1 MSSSIRVSALAF
13 TALVAS
19 CVLLPV
25 QAVQAQQGVQR
36 IPVSSILGRLDRLES
51 EVVSLRRSPA
61 AGSDEISSRIDQLES
76 ELRRLTG
83 IVERLEYDMA
93 QQSEV
98 SEKRVLDLD
107 TRLQAL
113 ESQRPSPFAAQA
125 APQQRDSVGPL
136 ATVSPP
142 AAPAIPFAQGSALSQ
157 PTVKLGGEPAVAF
170 GTPRQVDSSPDL
182 RALPFP
188 AAPVAPSAFENP
200 VGTSVAIAGAS
211 IPPVQIPV
219 PTPETVVPTPT
230 VLPSTDPQ
238 AQYDEALRMLNL
250 GEFDSA
256 GSALEALVAQHP
268 QHAVSG
274 SAQYWLGDMHL
285 RLGRYNE
292 AAKAFLDSFKGWPEG
307 PKAPDSL
314 LKLGMTLA
322 GLGQREEACL
332 TFTEFP
338 GRYPNASPTLLRRAQ
353 IEAERTQCGG

>member
-1 MSSSIRVSALAF
+1 MAFSVRVSALAF
-13 TALVAS
+13 TALIAS
-19 CVLLPV
+19 FALLPV
-25 QAVQAQQGVQR
+25 PFASAQQSVQR

-51 EVVSLRRSPA
+51 EVVSLRQSPA
-61 AGSDEISSRIDQLES
+61 AGNDEMSSRINQLES

-83 IVERLEYDMA
+83 IVERLEYGMA
-93 QQSEV
+93 QQSEI
-98 SEKRVLDLD
+98 SEKRALDLD

-113 ESQRPSPFAAQA
+113 ESQRPSPFATQIISK
-125 APQQRDSVGPL
+125 PEQTGSL
-136 ATVSPP
+136 ATT
-142 AAPAIPFAQGSALSQ
+142 AIPSVPVAPFAQTPTLPQ

-170 GTPRQVDSSPDL
+170 GASRQVDTSPDL

-188 AAPVAPSAFENP
+188 AAPSTFEASP
-200 VGTSVAIAGAS
+200 DTSVAVAGAS
-211 IPPVQIPV
+211 IAPMSPPTIEPVTPNLAIP
-219 PTPETVVPTPT
+219 
-230 VLPSTDPQ
+230 SSAGPQ

-250 GEFDSA
+250 GEFDAA
-256 GSALEALVAQHP
+256 GTALEALVAQHP
-268 QHAVSG
+268 QHVVSG

>member
-1 MSSSIRVSALAF
+1 MAFSVRVSALAF

-19 CVLLPV
+19 LVLLPV
-25 QAVQAQQGVQR
+25 QSVHAQQQGVQR

-51 EVVSLRRSPA
+51 EVIALRQSPT
-61 AGSDEISSRIDQLES
+61 AGSDQMSSRINQLEG

-93 QQSEV
+93 QQSEI
-98 SEKRVLDLD
+98 SEKRALDLD

-113 ESQRPSPFAAQA
+113 ESQRPSPFAAQST
-125 APQQRDSVGPL
+125 PQQPEPVGPL
-136 ATVSPP
+136 ATVTPP
-142 AAPAIPFAQGSALSQ
+142 AAPFAQAPVPAQ

-170 GTPRQVDSSPDL
+170 GTPRQMDAPPDL

-188 AAPVAPSAFENP
+188 AAPSSPFESAPGA
-200 VGTSVAIAGAS
+200 SVAVAGAS
-211 IPPVQIPV
+211 VAPVSPAIPEPITSSPA
-219 PTPETVVPTPT
+219 
-230 VLPSTDPQ
+230 VLSSADPQ
-238 AQYDEALRMLNL
+238 SQYDEALRMLNL
-250 GEFDSA
+250 GEFDEA
-256 GSALEALVAQHP
+256 GVALEALVAQHP
-268 QHAVSG
+268 QHVVSG